1 MGFLF
6 DDRYARDFEL
16 FGWLHILV
24 LGLGVGSLF
33 GLYFLRNRLKTVA
46 IERTFRFS
54 VATLIVVLEVTYQ
67 VWIASLHGFQWAEA
81 APLGLC
87 ALMEWITVVALVLDL
102 TGVFKVVLPWAFV
115 GASLS
120 FIVVNMG
127 TSYTFPH
134 FRFFHYFGI
143 HWLFLVAN
151 LFYLYTGRF
160 RYTYR
165 DLLRSSMWLGGVCLG
180 VLAVDLVTGQNFM
193 FLKAWPEELEFVNEW
208 LPFPANTLAL
218 MAGVFI
224 LFNVFYLLFV
234 IRRFDRDRDDAETS
248 EPQLA
253 KSSVSHT

>member
-6 DDRYARDFEL
+6 DDRYAGDFEL
-16 FGWLHILV
+16 FGWLHIVV
-24 LGLGVGSLF
+24 LGLGVGSVF
-33 GLYFLRNRLKTVA
+33 ALYYLRERLTSPA
-46 IERTFRFS
+46 IGRILRFS
-54 VATLIVVLEVTYQ
+54 VATLIVVLEVVYQ
-67 VWIASLHGFQWAEA
+67 FWMASLHGWRWAEV

-87 ALMEWITVVALVLDL
+87 AMMEWITVVTLVLDL
-102 TGVFKVVLPWAFV
+102 KGVIKVVLPWAFV

-127 TSYTFPH
+127 TSFTFPH

-143 HWLFLVAN
+143 HWLFLMAN

-165 DLLRSSMWLGGVCLG
+165 DLMRSSVWLGGVCLA
-180 VLAVDLVTGQNFM
+180 VLAVDLATDQNFM
-193 FLKAWPEELEFVNEW
+193 FLRSWPEELDFVNEL

-218 MAGVFI
+218 MLGVFI

-234 IRRFDRDRDDAETS
+234 IRRFDREADPAVIHHDE
-248 EPQLA
+248 LA
-253 KSSVSHT
+253 VERS

>member
-24 LGLGVGSLF
+24 LGSAVGSLVA
-33 GLYFLRNRLKTVA
+33 LYYLRDRVKAPA
-46 IERTFRFS
+46 IGRIFRYS
-54 VATLIVVLEVTYQ
+54 VATLIVVLEAVYQ
-67 VWIASLHGFQWAEA
+67 FWMASLHGWRWAEV

-87 ALMEWITVVALVLDL
+87 SMMEWITVVALVLDL
-102 TGVFKVVLPWAFV
+102 KSVLKVVLPWAFV

-134 FRFFHYFGI
+134 FRFFHYFAI

-165 DLLRSSMWLGGVCLG
+165 DLMRSSLWLGGVCLA
-180 VLAVDLVTGQNFM
+180 VLAIDLAVDQNFM
-193 FLKAWPEELEFVNEW
+193 FLVSLPEELDFVNEV
-208 LPFPANTLAL
+208 LPFPANTLTL
-218 MAGVFI
+218 MLGVFL

-234 IRRFDRDRDDAETS
+234 IKRFNAQPRAAAIRPDQMAVDRT
-248 EPQLA
+248 
-253 KSSVSHT
+253 